1 MYKCWNLPWRKVNPT
16 TYLVCHFAELPLKE
30 EGPGL
35 NSTHPFHIPLN
46 FGFDR
51 KVANNGSITMT
62 KREPKAFHN
71 SSQRRGL
78 VVSLQLNQ
86 AEGAGAGPG
95 WLQES
100 LIRQPQRMKDDCPP
114 RPLHLLRL
122 PHPNPLT
129 GFKVLLGGVH
139 LADTLSWGQ
148 GWRPAPTSLVDNG
161 PQSLR
166 LSCTLGIKYSFKS
179 T

>member
-1 MYKCWNLPWRKVNPT
+1 MYKCWNLPRRKGNPA
-16 TYLVCHFAELPLKE
+16 TYLVCHFAELLLKE

-46 FGFDR
+46 FGSDR

-86 AEGAGAGPG
+86 AEGAGARPG

-100 LIRQPQRMKDDCPP
+100 LIRQPRRMKDDRPP
-114 RPLHLLRL
+114 RALHLLRL
-122 PHPNPLT
+122 PHPNPLM
-129 GFKVLLGGVH
+129 GFKVLLGGSPLSRDAITGPRVAPSPH
-139 LADTLSWGQ
+139 LAC
-148 GWRPAPTSLVDNG
+148 R
-161 PQSLR
+161 
-166 LSCTLGIKYSFKS
+166 
-179 T
+179 

>member
-1 MYKCWNLPWRKVNPT
+1 
-16 TYLVCHFAELPLKE
+16 
-30 EGPGL
+30 
-35 NSTHPFHIPLN
+35 
-46 FGFDR
+46 
-51 KVANNGSITMT
+51 MT

-86 AEGAGAGPG
+86 AEGAGARPD

-100 LIRQPQRMKDDCPP
+100 LIRQPRRMKDDRPP
-114 RPLHLLRL
+114 RALHLLRL
-122 PHPNPLT
+122 PHPNPLM

-139 LADTLSWGQ
+139 LAETLSRGQ

-166 LSCTLGIKYSFKS
+166 LSCTLGIKYSFRS

>member
-1 MYKCWNLPWRKVNPT
+1 MYKCWNLPWRKGNPA

-86 AEGAGAGPG
+86 AKGAGAGPG

-100 LIRQPQRMKDDCPP
+100 LIKKLGANTYPFLLTVGDIAPP
-114 RPLHLLRL
+114 PSPPLHWFL
-122 PHPNPLT
+122 PPPARCDVT
-129 GFKVLLGGVH
+129 G
-139 LADTLSWGQ
+139 GQ
-148 GWRPAPTSLVDNG
+148 GTG
-161 PQSLR
+161 PE
-166 LSCTLGIKYSFKS
+166 
-179 T
+179 

>member
-1 MYKCWNLPWRKVNPT
+1 MYKCWNLPWRKGNPA

-51 KVANNGSITMT
+51 KVANNGNITMT
-62 KREPKAFHN
+62 KREPKAFQN
-71 SSQRRGL
+71 SSQRGL

-86 AEGAGAGPG
+86 VERAGAGPG

-100 LIRQPQRMKDDCPP
+100 LVRQPQRMKDDHPP
-114 RPLHLLRL
+114 RPFHLLRL
-122 PHPNPLT
+122 PHPNPLM
-129 GFKVLLGGVH
+129 GLKVLLGGPLSGDAIRGPRVAPSPH
-139 LADTLSWGQ
+139 LAC
-148 GWRPAPTSLVDNG
+148 R
-161 PQSLR
+161 
-166 LSCTLGIKYSFKS
+166 
-179 T
+179 